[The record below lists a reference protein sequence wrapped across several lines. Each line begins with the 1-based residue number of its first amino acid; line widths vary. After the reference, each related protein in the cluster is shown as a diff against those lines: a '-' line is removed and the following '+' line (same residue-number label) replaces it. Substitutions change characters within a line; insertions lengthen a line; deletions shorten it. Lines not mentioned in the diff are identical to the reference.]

1 MENQMFYLILFLVRI
16 LFILISGKKK
26 NIILEIMILKK
37 ENEILK
43 RKNKKRIK
51 FRFVDKLFY
60 TILNNISKKVKKS
73 ITLIKPETVLKW
85 KSN

>member
-1 MENQMFYLILFLVRI
+1 MFYLILFLVRI